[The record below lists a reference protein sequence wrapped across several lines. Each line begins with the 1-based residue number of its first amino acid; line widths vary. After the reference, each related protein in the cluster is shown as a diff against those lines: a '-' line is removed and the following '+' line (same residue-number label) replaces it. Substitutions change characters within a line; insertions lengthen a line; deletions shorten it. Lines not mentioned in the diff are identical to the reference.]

1 MTTLS
6 EVQNLLTFTPTITP
20 DGAAEAAI
28 SAYKAAKAG
37 EAEAVQPWQD
47 LQRQAKAVIADLFA
61 EWGLTGITT
70 PVGKAYLPADGVSVS
85 YDAQA
90 LDRLC
95 VADPALRD
103 LLWPYRTEKARPGAL
118 TIR

>member
-1 MTTLS
+1 MSTL
-6 EVQNLLTFTPTITP
+6 NNLRALLTDFNSPTPEE
-20 DGAAEAAI
+20 GAEVAI
-28 SAYKAAKAG
+28 AVYKAAKTG
-37 EAEAVQPWQD
+37 EAEAALPWQD
-47 LQRQAKAVIADLFA
+47 LQRKAKTVAANILN
-61 EWGLTGITT
+61 EWHLTGITT
-70 PVGKAYLPADGVSVS
+70 PAGKVYLPADGVSVS

-103 LLWPYRTEKARPGAL
+103 LLWPHRTEKARPGAL